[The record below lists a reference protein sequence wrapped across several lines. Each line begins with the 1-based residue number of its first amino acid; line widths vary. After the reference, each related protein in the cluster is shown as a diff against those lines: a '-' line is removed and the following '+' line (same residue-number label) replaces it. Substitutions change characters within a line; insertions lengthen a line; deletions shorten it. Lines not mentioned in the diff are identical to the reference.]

1 MTISRPRPR
10 PDILVQS
17 PEGDPI
23 AVIEVENLKDLTR
36 GEAIELRH
44 NLIEYGLPSRVPYFL
59 LVSQDVGFIWKGT
72 QNEDLDAPPMYEFPM
87 DEVVARYSNR
97 TLGER
102 LYGAELEILV
112 LQWLTNLAAK
122 PQTNTEEPEKTLA
135 ISGFNESIIGAVV
148 LIEEEL

>member
-1 MTISRPRPR
+1 MAISRPR
-10 PDILVQS
+10 PDILVKS
-17 PEGDPI
+17 TEGDPI

-44 NLIEYGLPSRVPYFL
+44 YLIKDGLPSQVPYFL
-59 LVSQDVGFIWKGT
+59 LVSQDVGYLWKGT
-72 QNEDLDAPPMYEFPM
+72 QNEDLDAPPMYEFSM

-97 TLGER
+97 TKGAR
-102 LYGAELEILV
+102 LYGAELEVLL

-122 PQTNTEEPEKTLA
+122 PPFNTEEPERTLA
-135 ISGFNESIIGAVV
+135 ISGFIESISGAVV